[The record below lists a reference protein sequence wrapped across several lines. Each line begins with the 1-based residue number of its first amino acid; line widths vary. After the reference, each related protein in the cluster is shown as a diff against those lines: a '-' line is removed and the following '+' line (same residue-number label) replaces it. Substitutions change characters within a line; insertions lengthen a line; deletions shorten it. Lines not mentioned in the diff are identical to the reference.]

1 MIELAQYHL
10 PLSLLIITLLLLAYF
25 IFIRP
30 WQLKWG
36 ATAIEIERPMPGD
49 KIVAKPTFNA
59 TRAVTINSIA
69 ENIYPWIIQMGV
81 TRAGWYS
88 YDLLDNLA
96 KRSAEVILP
105 EHQNIQIGDVVP
117 LSPDGK
123 QGMLVKDFKKN
134 EWMLWW
140 DNKGDTTWVW
150 GIYPEGES
158 TFRLITRV
166 RVKYRFFSV
175 AILFNLLIEFFD
187 IWMMRKC
194 MLGIKKRAEKLF
206 LLQHQK
212 TNHA

>member
-1 MIELAQYHL
+1 MTT
-10 PLSLLIITLLLLAYF
+10 LIIITVISTVLTGLYLLVF
-25 IFIRP
+25 RP

-36 ATAIEIERPMPGD
+36 ATAIEIKRAMHGD
-49 KIVAKPTFNA
+49 EIVAKPTFNA
-59 TRAVTINSIA
+59 TRAVTINAIA

-96 KRSAEVILP
+96 KRSAVVILP
-105 EHQNIQIGDVVP
+105 EHQNIKIGDIVP

-123 QGMLVKDFKKN
+123 QGMVVKDFKKN
-134 EWMLWW
+134 EWILWW
-140 DNKGDTTWVW
+140 DNKGNSTWVW
-150 GIYPEGES
+150 SIYPEGES

-166 RVKYRFFSV
+166 RVKYRFFSA

-194 MLGIKKRAEKLF
+194 MLGIKKRAENEF
-206 LLQHQK
+206 K
-212 TNHA
+212 THSATNK

>member
-1 MIELAQYHL
+1 MIELGQYYL
-10 PLSLLIITLLLLAYF
+10 PLSLILIFLLLLAYF
-25 IFIRP
+25 ILFRP

-36 ATAIEIERPMPGD
+36 ATAVEIKRPMSGD
-49 KIVAKPTFNA
+49 EIVAKPTFNA
-59 TRAVTINSIA
+59 TRAVTINATA

-96 KRSAEVILP
+96 KHSAEVILP

-123 QGMLVKDFKKN
+123 QGMIVKDFKKN

-140 DNKGDTTWVW
+140 DNKGDSTWAW
-150 GIYPEGES
+150 GLYPSGES
-158 TFRLITRV
+158 SFRLITRV
-166 RVKYRFFSV
+166 RVKYRFISP
-175 AILFNLLIEFFD
+175 AILFNILIEFFD

-194 MLGIKKRAEKLF
+194 MLGIKKRAEKLQ
-206 LLQHQK
+206 L
-212 TNHA
+212 

>member
-1 MIELAQYHL
+1 MTT
-10 PLSLLIITLLLLAYF
+10 LIIITVISTVLTILYLFVL
-25 IFIRP
+25 RP

-36 ATAIEIERPMPGD
+36 ATAIEIKRAMPGD
-49 KIVAKPTFNA
+49 EIVDRPTFNA
-59 TRAVTINSIA
+59 SRAVSINAIA

-96 KRSAEVILP
+96 KRSAVVILP
-105 EHQNIQIGDVVP
+105 EYQNIKIGDIVP

-140 DNKGDTTWVW
+140 DNKGDSTWVW

-158 TFRLITRV
+158 RFRLITRV
-166 RVKYRFFSV
+166 RVKYRIFSA

-194 MLGIKKRAEKLF
+194 MLGIKKRAENEFKI
-206 LLQHQK
+206 K
-212 TNHA
+212 SKKNK

>member
-1 MIELAQYHL
+1 MTTLIVLTVISTVLTGLY
-10 PLSLLIITLLLLAYF
+10 LLVF
-25 IFIRP
+25 RP

-36 ATAIEIERPMPGD
+36 ATATEIKRAMPGD
-49 KIVAKPTFNA
+49 EIVAKPTFNA
-59 TRAVTINSIA
+59 TRAVTINTIA

-96 KRSAEVILP
+96 RQSAVVILP
-105 EHQNIQIGDVVP
+105 EHQNIKIGDIVP

-134 EWMLWW
+134 EWILWW
-140 DNKGDTTWVW
+140 DNKGDSTWVW

-166 RVKYRFFSV
+166 RVKYRFFSA

-194 MLGIKKRAEKLF
+194 MLGIKKRAENEF
-206 LLQHQK
+206 K
-212 TNHA
+212 TQSATNK

>member
-1 MIELAQYHL
+1 M
-10 PLSLLIITLLLLAYF
+10 
-25 IFIRP
+25 
-30 WQLKWG
+30 KWG
-36 ATAIEIERPMPGD
+36 ATAIEIKRAMPGD
-49 KIVAKPTFNA
+49 EIVDRPTFNA
-59 TRAVTINSIA
+59 SRAVSINAIA

-88 YDLLDNLA
+88 YDFLDNLA
-96 KRSAEVILP
+96 KRSAVVILP
-105 EHQNIQIGDVVP
+105 EYQNIKIGDIVP

-134 EWMLWW
+134 EWIVWW

-166 RVKYRFFSV
+166 RVKYRIFSA

-194 MLGIKKRAEKLF
+194 MLGIKKRAENEFKI
-206 LLQHQK
+206 K
-212 TNHA
+212 SKKNK